1 MIQLSHVSKFFEKGK
16 NAVDDISLT
25 VNDGE
30 IMVLL
35 GTSGCGKTTTLR
47 LINRLLDASS
57 GTVEVNGENVRRI
70 PTTALRKSIGY
81 VLQNNGLFPHY
92 TVEENICTVPQ
103 LLNWPREKTIARCH
117 TLMHKLKLPPEQYAH
132 SYPHQLSGGQQQRV
146 GLARALAADPP
157 VLLMD
162 EPFGAL
168 DPLTR
173 DAVRQEFKSLDE
185 LHTKTVVLVTHDI
198 EEAFQLGDRICLMN
212 AGRIQQTGRP
222 AELLFRP
229 ANDFVRNFFD
239 RQRTQLELSTLKLR
253 DIWDTIPS
261 SHNGENYVEI
271 TGDASCWE
279 ALSLLTSSHVI
290 ATHNGTAKVITG
302 SAVMNGLQTYKTR

>member
-1 MIQLSHVSKFFEKGK
+1 MIQLSNVSKFFENGK
-16 NAVDDISLT
+16 NAVDDISFT

-57 GTVEVNGENVRRI
+57 GTVEVNGENVKNI
-70 PTTALRKSIGY
+70 PATTLRKNIGY

-92 TVEENICTVPQ
+92 TVKENISTVPQ
-103 LLNWPREKTIARCH
+103 LLNWPEDKINARCQ
-117 TLMHKLKLPPEQYAH
+117 TLLHKLKLAPEQAD

-173 DAVRQEFKSLDE
+173 YAVRQEFKSLDE

-212 AGRIQQTGRP
+212 AGRIQQAGRP
-222 AELLFRP
+222 ADLLFHP

-239 RQRTQLELSTLKLR
+239 SQRTQLELSTLHIS
-253 DIWDTIPS
+253 DIWDSIPEGYN
-261 SHNGENYVEI
+261 HNGHTKI
-271 TGDASCWE
+271 TADSSCWK
-279 ALSLLTSSHVI
+279 ALSLLSAGPVI
-290 ATHNGTAKVITG
+290 ATHQDTTKEITGTAI
-302 SAVMNGLQTYKTR
+302 MHGLQTYKTR